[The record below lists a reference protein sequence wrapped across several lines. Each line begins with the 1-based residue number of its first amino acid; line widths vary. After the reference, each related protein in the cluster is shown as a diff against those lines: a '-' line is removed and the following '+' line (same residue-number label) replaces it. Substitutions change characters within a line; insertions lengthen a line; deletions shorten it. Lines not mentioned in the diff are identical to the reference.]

1 MPRLLPVGPI
11 SRRIVPGA
19 FLNPPQATARMPVR
33 KSAGT
38 HAAIPKL
45 RPPPATPRHPVVDVY
60 HTVAVR
66 DDYRWLENG
75 KSRTVRQW
83 TMAQNRRARGFLDS
97 IPQRQ
102 EFAHR
107 LEEITKRGYSFYVGF
122 RSAGERLFALKF
134 DSRRERPRLIVWD
147 SDQELDRERVLLDS
161 AKLARPGT
169 TVNFDLVVPSPDGR
183 LLAVCLSEGGTEEG
197 DLRLVDVESGKRLR
211 DVIHRAQRIG
221 GSAVAWTPDGRG
233 FYYLHHPSPGER
245 PPEDLDFYQQ
255 VYFHRVGTSETDD
268 TYSLG
273 KEFPRIAQLDLA
285 SRSDPERYLVAVE
298 HGDGGF
304 YEYWV
309 SDGKTPWVR
318 VAEPTDGVV
327 RAELGQDGNLY
338 VVCRKG
344 SPRGRVLRVKGPD
357 WKLSE
362 AELVVPEREWILEEL
377 AAARDHLYLKEQ
389 LGGIGRLDR
398 LDLRTGVL
406 EDVPLPPNSA
416 VREVTPLSEGRVLFG
431 VNTFLSPS
439 EYFVVGRGGVPVATA
454 LSSAAP
460 ADTSR
465 WEVIREYATSRDGTR
480 VPMSIIAPKGFVRD
494 GTRPFLLT
502 GYGGYGIPMSPNYAV
517 WWIPWLEKGG
527 LLGIANLRGG
537 GEFGE
542 DWHREG
548 MLTKKQN
555 VFDDFIACGDQLCQ
569 EKYTS
574 HDRLGIFGGSNGG
587 LLMGAVLT
595 QRPDLA
601 RAVVADIG
609 VFDALIS
616 ESDSNGQYNVTEL
629 GTVKDREQFRALY
642 AYSPY
647 HHVVDGTPYPPTLL
661 STGENDRRVNPL
673 NSRKMAARLQAATA
687 SDEPILLRTSG
698 EWGHGPTSFSDRVGL
713 FADQLGFFADRL
725 RSPVVR
731 PSPGTGGGS

>member
-1 MPRLLPVGPI
+1 MPGRKITG
-11 SRRIVPGA
+11 RR
-19 FLNPPQATARMPVR
+19 TRVR
-33 KSAGT
+33 R
-38 HAAIPKL
+38 L
-45 RPPPATPRHPVVDVY
+45 RPPPATKRRPAVDVY
-60 HTVAVR
+60 HSVAVR

-83 TMAQNRRARGFLDS
+83 TAAQSRRARAYLDS
-97 IPQRQ
+97 IPQR
-102 EFAHR
+102 EAFARR
-107 LEEITKRGYSFYVGF
+107 LEEITKRGYNFYLGF
-122 RSAGERLFALKF
+122 RSAGGRLFALKF
-134 DSRRERPRLIVWD
+134 DSRQDRPRLVVWD

-183 LLAVCLSEGGTEEG
+183 VLAVCLSEGGSEEG
-197 DLRLVDVESGKRLR
+197 DLRLFDVASGKRLW

-221 GSAVAWTPDGRG
+221 GSAVAWAPDGRG
-233 FYYLHHPSPGER
+233 FYYLRRPSPGER

-255 VYFHRVGTSETDD
+255 VYFHRVGTPETDD
-268 TYSLG
+268 SYSVG

-285 SRSDPERYLVAVE
+285 SRSDPERYLVTVE
-298 HGDGGF
+298 HGDGGQ

-318 VAEPTDGVV
+318 VAGPADEVV
-327 RAELGQDGNLY
+327 RAELGWDGNLY
-338 VVCRKG
+338 VVNRKG

-362 AELVVPEREWILEEL
+362 ADLVVPEREWILEEL
-377 AAARDHLYLKEQ
+377 AAAPDYLYLKEQ
-389 LGGIGRLDR
+389 LGGFGRLDR
-398 LDLRTGVL
+398 LDLRTGAL
-406 EDVPLPPNSA
+406 AEIPLPPRSA
-416 VREVTPLSEGRVLFG
+416 VREVTPLSDGRVLFG

-439 EYFVVGRGGVPVATA
+439 QYFVIDRDATPVTTA
-454 LSSAAP
+454 LSSVP
-460 ADTSR
+460 PVDTSR
-465 WEVIREYATSRDGTR
+465 WEVIREYATSKDGTR

-502 GYGGYGIPMSPNYAV
+502 GYGGYGIPMSPNYVV

-537 GEFGE
+537 SEFGE

-555 VFDDFIACGDQLCQ
+555 VFDDFIACGEHLCRQ
-569 EKYTS
+569 KYTS

-609 VFDALIS
+609 VFDALVS
-616 ESDSNGQYNVTEL
+616 EFDSNGQFNVTEL
-629 GTVKDREQFRALY
+629 GTVRDPEQFRALY

-698 EWGHGPTSFSDRVGL
+698 KWGHGPTSVSDRIGL
-713 FADQLGFFADRL
+713 LADHLGFFADRL
-725 RSPVVR
+725 RLPSVR
-731 PSPGTGGGS
+731 PPRGTG

>member
-1 MPRLLPVGPI
+1 MPGRKITG
-11 SRRIVPGA
+11 RR
-19 FLNPPQATARMPVR
+19 TRARR
-33 KSAGT
+33 
-38 HAAIPKL
+38 L
-45 RPPPATPRHPVVDVY
+45 RPSPATKRRPVVDVY

-83 TMAQNRRARGFLDS
+83 TAAQSRRARAYLDS
-97 IPQRQ
+97 IPQR
-102 EFAHR
+102 EAFARR
-107 LEEITKRGYSFYVGF
+107 LEEITKRGYAYYLGF
-122 RSAGERLFALKF
+122 RSAGDRLFALKF
-134 DSRRERPRLIVWD
+134 DSRQDRPRLVVWD
-147 SDQELDRERVLLDS
+147 SDRELDRERVLLDS
-161 AKLARPGT
+161 AKLARPGA

-183 LLAVCLSEGGTEEG
+183 VLAVCLSEGGSEEG
-197 DLRLVDVESGKRLR
+197 DLRLFDVVSGKRLR

-221 GSAVAWTPDGRG
+221 GSAVAWAPDGRG

-245 PPEDLDFYQQ
+245 PAEDLDFYQQ
-255 VYFHRVGTSETDD
+255 VYFHRVGTPETDD
-268 TYSLG
+268 TYSVG

-285 SRSDPERYLVAVE
+285 SRSDPERYLVTVE
-298 HGDGGF
+298 HGDGGQ

-318 VAEPTDGVV
+318 VAEPTDEVV
-327 RAELGQDGNLY
+327 RAELGRDGHLY
-338 VVCRKG
+338 VVSREG

-357 WKLSE
+357 WRLSD

-377 AAARDHLYLKEQ
+377 AASPNYLYLKEQ
-389 LGGIGRLDR
+389 LGGFGRLDR
-398 LDLRTGVL
+398 LDLRTGAL
-406 EDVPLPPNSA
+406 EEVPLPPSSA
-416 VREVTPLSEGRVLFG
+416 VREVTPLSDGRVLFG

-439 EYFVVGRGGVPVATA
+439 QYFVIDREGTPVATA

-460 ADTSR
+460 VDTSR
-465 WEVIREYATSRDGTR
+465 WEVIREYATSKDGTR

-502 GYGGYGIPMSPNYAV
+502 GYGGYGIPMSPNYVV
-517 WWIPWLEKGG
+517 WWIPWLERGG

-537 GEFGE
+537 SEFGE

-555 VFDDFIACGDQLCQ
+555 VFDDFIACGEHLCRQ
-569 EKYTS
+569 KYTS

-609 VFDALIS
+609 VFDALVS
-616 ESDSNGQYNVTEL
+616 EFDSNGQFNVTEL
-629 GTVKDREQFRALY
+629 GTVRDPEQFRALY

-698 EWGHGPTSFSDRVGL
+698 KWGHGPTSFSDRIGL
-713 FADQLGFFADRL
+713 LADHLGFFADRL
-725 RSPVVR
+725 PLPSAR
-731 PSPGTGGGS
+731 PPRGTG